1 MRNQLR
7 QSNSLV
13 VPTVWLVFGVLLP
26 CCGVTQWSWCA
37 LIEQNLHLLMI
48 GTLLE
53 SGHLETVL
61 CMTENRLSLL
71 ASHTGKPREEIVKS
85 SAVLQVFEK
94 CSHRHARALE
104 NPCTAD
110 LPRSLLHPATL
121 TPIKHARS
129 LLEVVWR
136 CKFPAGGNRS
146 LYDVLAV
153 QGGAGARFFLTDQ
166 LSLTPS
172 LSGIYGHTKNEFK
185 PQNAIGRLLKPEP
198 AALSLTGNWIRGPL
212 LLPLKFFT
220 NGIGQRRTTSAC
232 VSMPL
237 VEKTNTFFTLVLAKL
252 FETRFTPPIIIF

>member
-166 LSLTPS
+166 LSPAIGEAVNAAASGTFVDWELDSWSIAPS
-172 LSGIYGHTKNEFK
+172 LEVLYEWHWPKKNNVSLRFD
-185 PQNAIGRLLKPEP
+185 
-198 AALSLTGNWIRGPL
+198 AACGKDEHVFYFGVGEA
-212 LLPLKFFT
+212 F
-220 NGIGQRRTTSAC
+220 
-232 VSMPL
+232 
-237 VEKTNTFFTLVLAKL
+237 
-252 FETRFTPPIIIF
+252 